1 MLFLRILQL
10 ALQLDRSI
18 IGAKAPSCC
27 RADTLDLYSCGK
39 IGVSYSAVLKGVKE
53 NFRDLNSIGRPG
65 VNPTTLLGYCI
76 T

>member
-53 NFRDLNSIGRPG
+53 NFRD
-65 VNPTTLLGYCI
+65 
-76 T
+76 